1 MLDPRSLGRDV
12 ARLRRDIRRE
22 RAKFLPGYENDAI
35 LLRAVEVGCSAFLTK
50 GQDVATLL
58 STLRAADA
66 GEALIPPNMLRRRLP
81 RLSPTYRGVG
91 RDLTAREIDVLT
103 LLAEGLPNREIAAQL
118 GIQLTTARNHV
129 QHPRQARRALEARSG
144 SHRLP
149 TGRDRASVTV
159 GHGRRD
165 GSRRDRR

>member
-50 GQDVATLL
+50 GQDLAPLL

-66 GEALIPPNMLRRRLP
+66 GEALIPPNMLRRLLP

-103 LLAEGLPNREIAAQL
+103 LLAEGLPNREIAARL

-129 QHPRQARRALEARSG
+129 QTSSPSSARTRS
-144 SHRLP
+144 SKR
-149 TGRDRASVTV
+149 
-159 GHGRRD
+159 
-165 GSRRDRR
+165 